1 MVGAL
6 RAMEANMREFQGK
19 GAFITGGASG
29 VGFALARAFGRA
41 KMRVMLAD
49 IELDAL
55 KAALAELKGQGIDAF
70 AVECDVADRVSVQR
84 AAKETF
90 AALDK
95 VHLICSN
102 AGISAGGALELITPG
117 DWEWVI
123 GVNLM
128 GFVHVIQA
136 FLPRL
141 KEQGEGGHVVTTSS
155 VAGFACPPGAGP
167 YNATKF
173 ANVAVAETLAA
184 ELARSP
190 IAVSIIGLDN
200 VQTRIAEGARNRAER
215 YGAATETSP
224 EATEQLAAFVRMGQ
238 PPDEVAEKVMRGI
251 MENELFIFTHP
262 ELRNWVEDRFQKI
275 LTAYPAP
282 PVS

>member
-1 MVGAL
+1 V
-6 RAMEANMREFQGK
+6 REFQGK

-41 KMRVMLAD
+41 NMRVMLAD
-49 IELDAL
+49 IEAGAL
-55 KAALAELKGQGIDAF
+55 NAALNELKGQGIDAH
-70 AVECDVADRVSVQR
+70 AVECDVADRACVQR
-84 AAKETF
+84 AAKQTF

-102 AGISAGGALELITPG
+102 AGISCGGPLELITSG
-117 DWEWVI
+117 DWDWVI
-123 GVNLM
+123 GVNVM

-141 KEQGEGGHVVTTSS
+141 KEQGEGGHIVTTSS
-155 VAGFACPPGAGP
+155 VTGFVCPPGTGP
-167 YNATKF
+167 YNAAKF

-184 ELARSP
+184 ELAGSP
-190 IAVSIIGLDN
+190 IGVSIIGLGN
-200 VQTRIAEGARNRAER
+200 VQTRIAESARNRPER
-215 YGAATETSP
+215 YGATTETSP

-251 MENELFIFTHP
+251 MENELFVFTHP
-262 ELRNWVEDRFQKI
+262 ELRDWVDDRFQKI
-275 LTAYPAP
+275 LAAYPSP
-282 PVS
+282 PAS